1 MLGQTKKVGYIIGEH
16 KTPISGTAYRCMFE
30 KIRKSVDLHGAT
42 AHVFRHSY
50 LTMLDEAGVD
60 PKTLQYIAGHGNFS
74 FTMNRYVHGR
84 KKAAQQAGVKFEQ
97 LLNQTDEAQPYE
109 SSTTNNASSNEAKP
123 AQAS

>member
-1 MLGQTKKVGYIIGEH
+1 MKK
-16 KTPISGTAYRCMFE
+16 PISMTAYRTMFNHV
-30 KIRKSVDLHGAT
+30 RKAIDLHDAT

-84 KKAAQQAGVKFEQ
+84 ERAAMQAGVKFEG
-97 LLNQTDEAQPYE
+97 LLNQAEQIQPFV
-109 SSTTNNASSNEAKP
+109 
-123 AQAS
+123 QAGA